1 MTPGDVLS
9 FSCVLCSSSC
19 FNSEKLYFEHIGS
32 HLRTFEVGACV
43 FKDCNL
49 YATFATHRN
58 RKHKPHNLEVF
69 EVEVLKTYT
78 VPAVDRDDSV
88 FGENEKEAEPPFEEY
103 EDLSQI
109 IKGKFG
115 HLFLKLESTFN
126 VPNKCIDEIIEELQF
141 ICCSASG
148 PLIRDVESTLKQ
160 HKETLYCCCTKRVHT

>member
-19 FNSEKLYFEHIGS
+19 FNSEKLYFQHLGS
-32 HLRTFEVGACV
+32 HLRKFEVGACV
-43 FKDCNL
+43 FKDCNFSTNI

-58 RKHKPHNLEVF
+58 RKHKPHNLEV
-69 EVEVLKTYT
+69 LKIYT
-78 VPAVDRDDSV
+78 LPAVDRNDSV
-88 FGENEKEAEPPFEEY
+88 FGENEKEAEPLFEEY

-115 HLFLKLESTFN
+115 YLFLKLESTFN
-126 VPNKCIDEIIEELQF
+126 VRNKCIDEIVDELQF
-141 ICCSASG
+141 ICCSVSG

-160 HKETLYCCCTKRVHT
+160 HKETLYCC